1 MIRKLFIFV
10 ILSVFMLTGCA
21 FIGFHTKDQDI
32 KDSLQADTAKGEEI
46 SENARVDIQER
57 GMVTSSAEG
66 GKDIIKDATK
76 EIKDAVF
83 ISSFKYAPKEFCEL
97 LIIYLEMQ
105 NAYIEEDLEG
115 LNSLKED
122 FQAKFKKT
130 QKLTVEGKEND
141 LERLR
146 QEIAQKKQ
154 QIQRQGED
162 AIFEVYPTIYV
173 VKGGDTLPSI
183 AARHELYNDSYMWPL
198 IYKANR
204 DQIKDPQIIYSGQD
218 LKIPRDMSIE
228 EIIGAR
234 REAGAPE
241 PEKLPKDA
249 FVPRR

>member
-1 MIRKLFIFV
+1 
-10 ILSVFMLTGCA
+10 MLTGCA
-21 FIGFHTKDQDI
+21 LIGSHTKDQGL
-32 KDSLQADTAKGEEI
+32 KDSLQADTTKGREV
-46 SENARVDIQER
+46 SEHVRLDMQKR
-57 GMVTSSAEG
+57 GGVTSSAEG

-76 EIKDAVF
+76 EIEDAVS
-83 ISSFKYAPKEFCEL
+83 ISSFKYAPEEFFGL

-105 NAYIEEDLEG
+105 NAYIDKDLETLG
-115 LNSLKED
+115 SLEGD

-130 QKLTVEGKEND
+130 QKCTVEGKEND

-154 QIQRQGED
+154 QIQKQGKD
-162 AIFEVYPTIYV
+162 AILGVYPNIYV
-173 VKGGDTLPSI
+173 VKEGDTLPSI
-183 AARHELYNDSYMWPL
+183 AARHEIYNDSYMWPL

-218 LKIPRDMSIE
+218 LKVPRDMSME

-249 FVPRR
+249 FVPRG